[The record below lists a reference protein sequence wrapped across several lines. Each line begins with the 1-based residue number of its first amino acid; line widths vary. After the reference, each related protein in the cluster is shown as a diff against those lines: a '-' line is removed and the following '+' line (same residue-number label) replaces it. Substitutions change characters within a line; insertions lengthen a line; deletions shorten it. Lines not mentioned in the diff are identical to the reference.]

1 MSRHARCQGAILRD
15 HHPLLIQHQDIDDG
29 HTYRVLPGGGLE
41 DGETEEQ
48 CIRREMTEETNLDVI
63 VSTLL
68 LDEPVS
74 PDGVY
79 KWIKTYL
86 CDPGEGIAS
95 PGYEPELEAAAD
107 YSIVEIRWFDLRND
121 KSWDPAIIKD
131 HITLP
136 LVQRIRSKL
145 GYLV

>member
-1 MSRHARCQGAILRD
+1 MSRHTRCQGAILRD
-15 HHPLLIQHQDIDDG
+15 HHLLLIQHQDIDDG

-41 DGETEEQ
+41 DGETEEE

-68 LDEPVS
+68 LDEPGP

-95 PGYEPELEAAAD
+95 P
-107 YSIVEIRWFDLRND
+107 D
-121 KSWDPAIIKD
+121 KSWDPAIIKAH
-131 HITLP
+131 HIAARTAYPQQAWLSC
-136 LVQRIRSKL
+136 LSATST
-145 GYLV
+145 